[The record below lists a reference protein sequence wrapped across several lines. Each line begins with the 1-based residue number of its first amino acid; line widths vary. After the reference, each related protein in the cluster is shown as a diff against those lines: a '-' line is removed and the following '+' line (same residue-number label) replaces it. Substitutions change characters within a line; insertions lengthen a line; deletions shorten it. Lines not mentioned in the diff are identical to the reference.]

1 MPLFPDLPGGPE
13 LLCINLLFAVGPG
26 LFVYYNSTENNVE
39 NRLLWTGATLAA
51 GLVANIVGSGV
62 VLLL

>member
-1 MPLFPDLPGGPE
+1 M
-13 LLCINLLFAVGPG
+13 
-26 LFVYYNSTENNVE
+26 E

-62 VLLL
+62 VLLLYLVETR

>member
-1 MPLFPDLPGGPE
+1 MGQNYCLSASCSPSVP
-13 LLCINLLFAVGPG
+13 
-26 LFVYYNSTENNVE
+26 VYSSNDSTENTVE

-62 VLLL
+62 VLLLYLVETR